1 MDISDTMFNNQVYLI
16 ILIKFGLW
24 LESVRIYWRAGLR
37 SVCEDYIKCFR
48 KSIFSDST
56 FKQDLQVCLWTKK
69 TYIMSTQPKKISTY

>member
-48 KSIFSDST
+48 KNIFSD
-56 FKQDLQVCLWTKK
+56 
-69 TYIMSTQPKKISTY
+69 